1 MLDFCSDFLTQ
12 NTNKKMRKIVILSLA
27 LLALT
32 AFANNRNDRE
42 VVLHHG
48 VGNGL
53 YQIYLDP
60 PYVTYD
66 DDLNE
71 LYVYFG
77 STSTIDIEGYDAL
90 GTLCYSVYNEGHYGG
105 YTATY
110 TNLPAGYYTI
120 TIHCAHNIT
129 YYGNFTVI

>member
-1 MLDFCSDFLTQ
+1 MRLKNFLLLLLFIASTQ
-12 NTNKKMRKIVILSLA
+12 FSFSNDVVI
-27 LLALT
+27 
-32 AFANNRNDRE
+32 
-42 VVLHHG
+42 HHSG
-48 VGNGL
+48 SNGL
-53 YQIYLDP
+53 NQIYIDP
-60 PYVTYD
+60 PQVTYD
-66 DDLNE
+66 EELNE

-77 STSTIDIEGYDAL
+77 TSGTIDIEGYDAL